1 MLSGFELPTIFCQI
15 DAQGNIHNEDV
26 VFCRKTPFQST
37 EEFERWAEQ
46 LENIHEEGAAQ
57 ARPFQTWRD
66 KLGRWS
72 NLPSSEVA
80 FCTVSLQRVYQG
92 KPLNHCVVLLFWKHE
107 RKVEIFDAR
116 GSDDPVP
123 SLSRRKLLHPGGAAR
138 VQRVDAERVAATGPN
153 APRIFPDIRLYGA
166 GPRHVSDEPRPMPE
180 HRHFLHPCTPEHLRR
195 ERHVPGEQAKG
206 ACDHT
211 TEV

>member
-1 MLSGFELPTIFCQI
+1 M
-15 DAQGNIHNEDV
+15 
-26 VFCRKTPFQST
+26 
-37 EEFERWAEQ
+37 
-46 LENIHEEGAAQ
+46 
-57 ARPFQTWRD
+57 RD

-116 GSDDPVP
+116 GSDMTQYPAFRVENYYTP
-123 SLSRRKLLHPGGAAR
+123 AGLR

-166 GPRHVSDEPRPMPE
+166 GPRHVSDEPRPMRNIGIYI
-180 HRHFLHPCTPEHLRR
+180 HTPEHLRR